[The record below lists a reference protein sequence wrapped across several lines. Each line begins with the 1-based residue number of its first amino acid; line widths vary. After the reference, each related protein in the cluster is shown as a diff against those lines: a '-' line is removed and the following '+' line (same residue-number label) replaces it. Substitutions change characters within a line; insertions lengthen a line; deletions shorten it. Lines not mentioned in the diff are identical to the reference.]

1 MGTIKSFCGIEW
13 NAIRAGKNN
22 TWVNDLKILQQ
33 MRSHAFL
40 PIIIQWNDYVP
51 LLRLTSEIKG
61 SGFGK
66 SLNIE
71 SFPTIPHVV
80 YFNKTCVRRQ

>member
-1 MGTIKSFCGIEW
+1 
-13 NAIRAGKNN
+13 
-22 TWVNDLKILQQ
+22 

-40 PIIIQWNDYVP
+40 PIIIQLNYYVP

-71 SFPTIPHVV
+71 SFQAIPHLV
-80 YFNKTCVRRQ
+80 YFNKTCVKQQ